1 MTVLFDTS
9 VLVPAVVD
17 QLANHESSFACF
29 LEYTSEPHVGLCSTR
44 ALAECYAVLTTLPL
58 ARPVTPGDARTLIR
72 ETLLSRLRVVELKM
86 ERYLDAVDQLAE
98 NGRPGGAIY
107 DALHVQV
114 AKAEGC
120 ERIYTY
126 NLQHFRPLCPEGILV
141 SAP

>member
-1 MTVLFDTS
+1 MKVLFDTS

-29 LEYTSEPHVGLCSTR
+29 LQYTSAPHAGYCSTH
-44 ALAECYAVLTTLPL
+44 AIAECYSVLTTLPL
-58 ARPVTPGDARTLIR
+58 PRPVSPGDARTLIR
-72 ETLLSRLRVVELKM
+72 ETLLKRLRVVELRT
-86 ERYLDAVDQLAE
+86 ETYLTAVDQLADVA
-98 NGRPGGAIY
+98 RPGGAIY
-107 DALHVQV
+107 DALHVQS

-126 NLQHFRPLCPEGILV
+126 NLQHFRPLCPAGIQA